1 MELDS
6 ELVER
11 CTRMY
16 IQRHIQPV
24 VDRFAKSKPVL
35 VLTGARQ
42 VGKSTMLKEV
52 YHRLNYVALN
62 RPLVRQ
68 SAIDN
73 PSLFFEE
80 HRPPVIVDEIQKA
93 AALFDYIKDI
103 VDEDKTKGQ
112 FYLTGSQSMKLMKG
126 IGDSL
131 AGRAGVIRLLGLSMR
146 ELDGIACR
154 TPFVPT
160 QEHRRAM
167 QAVGATFDYHKTVE
181 RIHLGFFPE
190 LHEHKPRSWF
200 RINIA
205 ANEYTGAPEF
215 HPTFQTD
222 YHEWADFYSSY
233 FQTYIEKDI
242 KDVLQIQD
250 ESAFIKFV
258 KAVASLSGEMLNLN
272 TISGICGKDVKTV
285 KAWLSVMESSGL
297 VYLLEPYYNNFNKR
311 LLKTPKLYFLD
322 TGLACW
328 LLGWNTPEQL
338 VNGAMWGHM
347 FESFVFAEVL
357 KSYYNDGVVN
367 PPLYYYRDKDKNEI
381 DLLIEDGEM
390 LFPVE
395 IKTTSD
401 PTKAMVKAF
410 RCVAAI
416 PGKRLG
422 FGAVICMAKDALP
435 LTEGCWIWPVG
446 MI

>member
-1 MELDS
+1 
-6 ELVER
+6 
-11 CTRMY
+11 MY

-24 VDRFAKSKPVL
+24 VERIARRKPVL

-52 YHRLNYVALN
+52 YHHLNYVALN
-62 RPLVRQ
+62 RPLVRR

-103 VDEDKTKGQ
+103 VDEDRAKGQ

-126 IGDSL
+126 VSESL
-131 AGRAGVIRLLGLSMR
+131 AGRAGIIKLLGLSMR
-146 ELDGIACR
+146 ELDGISCH

-160 QEHRRAM
+160 QEHRKTM
-167 QAVGATFDYHKTVE
+167 QAAGAGFDYHRTAE
-181 RIHLGFFPE
+181 RIHKGFFPE
-190 LHEHKPRSWF
+190 LYENPSDLR
-200 RINIA
+200 
-205 ANEYTGAPEF
+205 
-215 HPTFQTD
+215 D
-222 YHEWADFYSSY
+222 WADYYSSY

-258 KAVASLSGEMLNLN
+258 KAVASLTGEMLNLN
-272 TISGICGKDVKTV
+272 TIGGICGKDAKTV
-285 KAWLSVMESSGL
+285 KAWLSVLESSGL

-311 LLKTPKLYFLD
+311 LVKTPKLYFLD

-338 VNGAMWGHM
+338 INGAMWGHM

-357 KSYYNDGVVN
+357 KSYYNDGIVK

-381 DLLIEDGEM
+381 DLLIEDGET
-390 LFPVE
+390 LYPVE

-410 RCVAAI
+410 RCVAEI

-422 FGAVICMAKDALP
+422 PGAVVCLAKEALP
-435 LTEGCWIWPVG
+435 LTETCWVWPAGLV
-446 MI
+446 